1 VRESAVSGS
10 AVSGSTVTGTLTAE
24 QLGAVHLIGVGGV
37 GMSGLARLL
46 LARGIRVSGSELRE
60 WPVLAALRAMGGTI
74 HMRHEISNLDG
85 VDTVVYSTAI
95 PDDHLE
101 LVEARRRGLR
111 VLHRSEALA
120 TAMAG
125 RRTIA
130 VAGTHGKTTTT
141 SMVTLILQRAGL
153 DPSFVIGGEISDAAA
168 SAHHGSGEH
177 FVAEADE
184 HDRSFLCYHPHVGM
198 VTNIDSDHLNTY
210 GDLAGLAAAFE
221 EFAHTVDPDGFLI
234 TCADDPATRR
244 LAEALRS
251 EGRTVHTYGQAADA
265 DLRLAGIAQDGEVGA
280 GVRYQAWLDGEAL
293 GELRV
298 AVPGA
303 HLALNSAGA
312 ALVALR
318 LGAPLAAVSAALAT
332 FPGVRRR
339 FELKG
344 SADGVRVYD
353 EYAYHPTS
361 MTVALRTLRELAGEG
376 RLIVVFQPYRVYRTR
391 QLEAEM
397 ARALAIADEAV
408 VLEVFGPGEVR
419 QPGEGGASL
428 TAAIDLPGERKVF
441 LPAWDDAPVEVTTRA
456 RPGDLVVTMGAPPIS
471 LLGDELLAALAARRE
486 LAGG

>member
-1 VRESAVSGS
+1 VSDTATVPGPGS
-10 AVSGSTVTGTLTAE
+10 DLLAAE
-24 QLGAVHLIGVGGV
+24 QLGTIHLIGVGGV

-60 WPVLAALRAMGGTI
+60 WPALAALRAMGGTI
-74 HMRHEISNLDG
+74 HMRHDPSNLDG
-85 VDTVVYSTAI
+85 IDTVVYSSAI
-95 PDDHLE
+95 PTDHLE
-101 LVEARRRGLR
+101 LVEARNRGLR

-120 TAMAG
+120 AAMVG
-125 RRTIA
+125 RRAVA

-153 DPSFVIGGEISDAAA
+153 DPSFVIGGEISDAAGN
-168 SAHHGSGEH
+168 AHHGTGEH
-177 FVAEADE
+177 FVIEADE
-184 HDRSFLCYHPHVGM
+184 HDRSFLCYRPQVGM
-198 VTNIDSDHLNTY
+198 ITNIDSDHLNTF

-221 EFAHTVDPDGFLI
+221 EFARTVDPAGFLV
-234 TCADDPATRR
+234 TWADDPATRR
-244 LAEALRS
+244 LAEALRAD
-251 EGRTVHTYGQAADA
+251 GRVVHTYGEAADA
-265 DLRLAGIAQDGEVGA
+265 DLRIAEVKPDGT
-280 GVRYQAWLDGEAL
+280 GVRYRAWLDGEPL
-293 GELRV
+293 GELKV
-298 AVPGA
+298 AVPGF

-318 LGAPLAAVSAALAT
+318 AGASLAAVSAALAT

-344 SADGVRVYD
+344 TADGVRVYD

-361 MTVALRTLRELAGEG
+361 MTVALQTLRQLAGDG

-397 ARALAIADEAV
+397 ARALALSDEAV

-419 QPGEGGASL
+419 EPGEGGASL
-428 TAAIDLPGERKVF
+428 TAAIDLPAERKVF
-441 LPAWDDAPVEVTTRA
+441 LPSWDAAPGEVATRA

-471 LLGDELLAALAARRE
+471 LLGDELLAALAARGHPG
-486 LAGG
+486 AG